1 MGRCFAASAK
11 SASASTASLSSIKHM
26 SAAPLMR
33 STNKRVR
40 HASKWKETEECC
52 VLFCVCVSV
61 CLCHCRFLPP
71 FRSLPL
77 SLSLSLSLSRPL
89 DLSLSTSLSLSR
101 PLSRIEQ
108 LHGTSCKVL
117 TYLCIHF
124 PSSVLNVCVVQV
136 LEEKLYQLKE
146 QQSALTSWMGDVEAQ
161 VTSIDAAARKAL
173 EELERHQDFFKTLI
187 EKQVRAT

>member
-1 MGRCFAASAK
+1 MCFSVCVCLSVCVIAASCLLFA
-11 SASASTASLSSIKHM
+11 
-26 SAAPLMR
+26 R
-33 STNKRVR
+33 S
-40 HASKWKETEECC
+40 
-52 VLFCVCVSV
+52 
-61 CLCHCRFLPP
+61 
-71 FRSLPL
+71 L